1 MIVYLDTSA
10 LVKLYVQEVGST
22 EVKRAVARADLVA
35 TSLIAYVEVRSAFAR
50 RHRLADIDDA
60 ALKRHEHEFEQGWNR
75 LDRLPVDATTI
86 HRAGELAEQY
96 RLKAYDAL
104 HLATVDLMEVNSCR
118 RIRACRTIR
127 SGSPLP
133 AIAGRSW
140 SPTGCSPGNG

>member
-1 MIVYLDTSA
+1 VIVYLDTSA

-50 RHRLADIDDA
+50 RHRLADIDNA
-60 ALKRHEHEFEQGWNR
+60 ALKRHKHEFEQGWNR

-86 HRAGELAEQY
+86 HRAGDLAEQY

-104 HLATVDLMEVNSCR
+104 HLATVDLMEVTLRSSVSFACFDDALN
-118 RIRACRTIR
+118 RAAARMGFT
-127 SGSPLP
+127 L
-133 AIAGRSW
+133 IADA
-140 SPTGCSPGNG
+140 